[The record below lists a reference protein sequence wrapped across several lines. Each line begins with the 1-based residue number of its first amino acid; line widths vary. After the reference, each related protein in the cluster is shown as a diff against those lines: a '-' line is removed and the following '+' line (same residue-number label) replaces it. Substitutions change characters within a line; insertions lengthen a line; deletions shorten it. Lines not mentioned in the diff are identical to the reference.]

1 MGKPRRFSER
11 VVLILKIQEISRQNS
26 KRRVFQGK
34 RPASAKALKR
44 ESSEMW
50 SLGPEQ
56 NNGRA

>member
-34 RPASAKALKR
+34 RPASAKALRHK
-44 ESSEMW
+44 
-50 SLGPEQ
+50 
-56 NNGRA
+56 